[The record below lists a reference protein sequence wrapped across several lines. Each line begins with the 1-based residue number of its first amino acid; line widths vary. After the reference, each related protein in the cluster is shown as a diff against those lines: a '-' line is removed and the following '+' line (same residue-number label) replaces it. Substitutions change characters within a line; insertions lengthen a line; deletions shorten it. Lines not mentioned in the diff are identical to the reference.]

1 MDTLIQTKNTIT
13 ELNTRFFLILENFV
27 PNYIKYFQ
35 DPTNTQLADEVLH
48 VDTVNNRIQSDG
60 FILKNSMESAIQT
73 SQQEMATLNV
83 KIETLKKENDKLTEQ
98 VKKLEKTSL
107 TSVGLYDEEIDWY
120 RLQIKTIIILL
131 IGFVIGF
138 MVLFK
143 MELSLYPTSREL
155 MILVGVIIIICI
167 FEKIGTYFYEKIK
180 DSTSDVKA

>member
-1 MDTLIQTKNTIT
+1 MDTLIKTKNTIT
-13 ELNTRFFLILENFV
+13 ELNDRFFLILENFV
-27 PNYIKYFQ
+27 PNYIKYLQ

-120 RLQIKTIIILL
+120 RLQVKTVLILL
-131 IGFVIGF
+131 IGFVICIKVG
-138 MVLFK
+138 M
-143 MELSLYPTSREL
+143 SLYPTSREL
-155 MILVGVIIIICI
+155 IIIMGVILLLSIM
-167 FEKIGTYFYEKIK
+167 EKISRYFYDKIK
-180 DSTSDVKA
+180 DATSDMTPSL

>member
-1 MDTLIQTKNTIT
+1 MDTLIKTKNTIT
-13 ELNTRFFLILENFV
+13 ELNERFFLILENFV
-27 PNYIKYFQ
+27 PNYIKYLQ

-120 RLQIKTIIILL
+120 RLQVKTVLILL
-131 IGFVIGF
+131 IGFVICIKVG
-138 MVLFK
+138 M
-143 MELSLYPTSREL
+143 SLYPTSREL
-155 MILVGVIIIICI
+155 IIIMGVILLLSIM
-167 FEKIGTYFYEKIK
+167 EKISRYFYDKIK
-180 DSTSDVKA
+180 DATSDMTPSL

>member
-1 MDTLIQTKNTIT
+1 MDTLTKTKNTIT
-13 ELNTRFFLILENFV
+13 ELNERFFLILENFV
-27 PNYIKYFQ
+27 PNYIKYLQ

-83 KIETLKKENDKLTEQ
+83 KIESLKKENDKLTEQ

-120 RLQIKTIIILL
+120 RLQVKTVLILL
-131 IGFVIGF
+131 IGFIICIKVG
-138 MVLFK
+138 M
-143 MELSLYPTSREL
+143 SLYPTSREL
-155 MILVGVIIIICI
+155 MMILGIVLILSVM
-167 FEKIGTYFYEKIK
+167 EKISRYFYDKIK
-180 DSTSDVKA
+180 DATGDMTPSL

>member
-1 MDTLIQTKNTIT
+1 MDTLIKTKNTIT
-13 ELNTRFFLILENFV
+13 ELNDRFFLILENFV
-27 PNYIKYFQ
+27 PNYIKYLQ

-120 RLQIKTIIILL
+120 RLQVKTVLILL
-131 IGFVIGF
+131 VGFAICIKVGI
-138 MVLFK
+138 
-143 MELSLYPTSREL
+143 SLYPTSREL
-155 MILVGVIIIICI
+155 MMILGIVLLLSIL
-167 FEKIGTYFYEKIK
+167 EKSGIYLYEKIK
-180 DSTSDVKA
+180 SATSEMKPTL